1 MASDTSSN
9 PTNSATFDLSEIDND
24 QPETLASRIETFYK
38 KDSTPKSQ
46 LSFHWERNAMML
58 DGRQWLVFDGSVAT
72 GGLWKRLEVS
82 RANEYIPRPVT
93 NYLFDA
99 YQTLKSYVIKNK
111 PRSTVYP
118 NTPLYRDKRAAKIG
132 ELCIDANWSRLHEQQ
147 NYEYAASCLV
157 MYGTVFKKDYWDTSE
172 LVMAKVP
179 RMTQVPKMDPATG
192 QVVGQ
197 EEIQA
202 TDPATGD
209 PLFDSMPLGDCNTD
223 VVEPF
228 RIALDPLANDI
239 HKIRWIMEYSIQ
251 PLSWIKEVYGKDPGE
266 NPGYTGQAEEVKEET
281 QLQGSLK
288 RFYQLK
294 NSSGV
299 KQRVEGTVSGGSG
312 EDHMSNSAVVKEYY
326 ERPSAK
332 HPNGRLI
339 VVANKICL
347 YAGDS
352 PYLGPE
358 LGDWHPYS
366 ECRWEIMPG
375 RFWGKSPLDN
385 AAEIQKQINS
395 IDAVIVLTRKTMA
408 IPQKLIP
415 MSSGIPHGQWTGR
428 PGQEIYYRDTGG
440 QPPSVIPPVGV
451 DATVFQERAQRIE
464 DLKTITGAIDI
475 LKGDKPNGVTA
486 ASALELLYEVG
497 TGKLFPILDR
507 WKAFVENSQKKQLRI
522 IAKFY
527 KEPRP
532 DFIRMLKSKNKELS
546 DQDISQFIGTD
557 LYDNCNVVVEA
568 GSNITKLQ
576 AAKKQEL
583 REAAQ
588 AQVLNLQDP
597 NNRIEYLTQMGITG
611 FDGDVGPD
619 TRRAEWENSLLDSS
633 LESPDNIPI
642 VLDWDIHQIHIAVLE
657 QRMKEPSWMELP
669 AQVQQAYM
677 KHRQDHENMEQQQQ
691 QQQMLQAMASGQPP
705 GQPPGQSPGQPQGSP
720 PGGPSPHGSK
730 PSGGQGPTRQVKES
744 LTQDLM
750 SPGSTQ

>member
-1 MASDTSSN
+1 MADEAKGSS
-9 PTNSATFDLSEIDND
+9 TAMFDLSEIPNEDY
-24 QPETLASRIETFYK
+24 EKLASRIESYYK

-46 LSFHWERNAMML
+46 LSYHWERNALML
-58 DGRQWLVFDGSVAT
+58 DGRQWLVYDGSVAT

-118 NTPLYRDKRAAKIG
+118 NSPLYRDKMAAKIG
-132 ELCIDANWSRLHEQQ
+132 ELCIEANWARLKEQA
-147 NYEYAASCLV
+147 NYEYAASCMVL
-157 MYGTVFKKDYWDTSE
+157 YGTVFKKDYWDTSE

-179 RMTQVPKMDPATG
+179 RMVQMPKIDPATG
-192 QVVGQ
+192 QTTGV
-197 EEIQA
+197 EEVQA
-202 TDPATGD
+202 QDPTTGD
-209 PLFDSMPLGDCNTD
+209 PLFDTMPLGDCNTD

-228 RIALDPLANDI
+228 RIAMDPMANDI

-251 PLSWIKEVYGKDPGE
+251 PLTWIKEIYDKDPDQ
-266 NPGYTGQAEEVKEET
+266 NPGYTGLVDDVKEES

-288 RFYQLK
+288 RFYAMK
-294 NSSGV
+294 NSAGV
-299 KQRVEGTVSGGSG
+299 KEKVEGTTTTGGA
-312 EDHMSNSAVVKEYY
+312 EDHLSNSAVVKEYY
-326 ERPSAK
+326 ERPSGDY
-332 HPNGRLI
+332 PNGRMVI
-339 VVANKICL
+339 VANGICL

-352 PYLGPE
+352 PYVGPE

-366 ECRWEIMPG
+366 ECRWEIVPG

-395 IDAVIVLTRKTMA
+395 IDSVIVLTRKTMA

-415 MSSGIPHGQWTGR
+415 MSAGIPHGQWTGR
-428 PGQEIYYRDTGG
+428 PGQEIYYRDVGG
-440 QPPSVIPPVGV
+440 NPPSTIPPIGV
-451 DATVFQERAQRIE
+451 DASVFQERAQRVE

-475 LKGDKPNGVTA
+475 LKGDKPNGITA

-507 WKAFVENSQKKQLRI
+507 WKNFVENSQKKQLKI

-532 DFIRMLKSKNKELS
+532 DFIRLLKSKNKELS
-546 DQDISQFIGTD
+546 DQAISNFIGSD

-597 NNRIEYLTQMGITG
+597 ENRIEYLTQMGISG
-611 FDGDVGPD
+611 FDSDVGPD
-619 TRRAEWENSLLDSS
+619 TRRAEWENSLLDNVMNSQ
-633 LESPDNIPI
+633 DNIPI

-677 KHRQDHENMEQQQQ
+677 KHRQDHENAQAQQQQ
-691 QQQMLQAMASGQPP
+691 QQQMAALASGQPP
-705 GQPPGQSPGQPQGSP
+705 GPPPGAQETQPAKHPPNGGKGPVRATQEALSSDLRP
-720 PGGPSPHGSK
+720 PGTSRP
-730 PSGGQGPTRQVKES
+730 
-744 LTQDLM
+744 
-750 SPGSTQ
+750 